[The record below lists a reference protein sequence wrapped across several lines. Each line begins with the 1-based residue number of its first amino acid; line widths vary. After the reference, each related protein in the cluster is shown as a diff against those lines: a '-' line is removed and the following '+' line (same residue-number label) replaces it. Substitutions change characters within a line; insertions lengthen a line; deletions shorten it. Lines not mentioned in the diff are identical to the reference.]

1 MENQPG
7 ISQEFAGMR
16 KGDYEILALLGTGGM
31 GQVFKVRNI
40 FSDRIEA
47 MKVLL
52 PNLADQKNLA
62 DRFVREIRVLAGL
75 HHPNIAELRTALTI
89 NNELVM
95 IMEYVEGTTL
105 AARIQQGAIPYGQAL
120 GYIEQALSALGY
132 AHKQHI
138 IHRDIKPSN
147 MMLTPEGV
155 VKLMDFGIAQR
166 GDQGELTKTNTTVGS
181 FAYMSPEQIKG
192 EPVDARSD
200 LYSVGVS
207 LYEMVTGQRPFPAD
221 TAFSAMQAHLQTA
234 PRPPIELRPDLPL
247 PLSQLIL
254 MAVAKDPAAR
264 FQSADA
270 FAAAL
275 KTVAPKVAGTVAAIP
290 VPASVATPTGVRAAT
305 VAASAAAA
313 APAPAAM
320 PAAQAA
326 VAKHSSHRGL
336 YIALGAA
343 IVLVVLAA
351 AAIVPRHA
359 KTAALKKQ
367 STSSPALTAPSA
379 PSVAPAAASDA
390 TPPTPSPTSPASEAP
405 RANSPA
411 VANSQETQAT
421 PDANAVSAPTAPAP
435 SPRQPRSAAK
445 APQTAAPSAAPVQD
459 TSATVSTLAATAA
472 PTEDEMQALDTE
484 NDQLS
489 GRATSVSASLD
500 NLQKQQA
507 AQGLGLRGDIV
518 ASQQRMQTYMNKAQ
532 TALQA
537 KDAAGAKKYLD
548 LANTEVEKLEKFL
561 GR

>member
-1 MENQPG
+1 
-7 ISQEFAGMR
+7 MR

-31 GQVFKVRNI
+31 GQVFKVRNV

-62 DRFVREIRVLAGL
+62 DRFLREIKVLAGL

-89 NNELVM
+89 NNQLVM

-120 GYIEQALSALGY
+120 GYIDQVLSALSY

-147 MMLTPEGV
+147 MMLTPEST

-207 LYEMVTGQRPFPAD
+207 LYEMVTGQRPFPSD
-221 TAFSAMQAHLQTA
+221 TAFSAMQAHLQTV
-234 PRPPIELRPDLPL
+234 PTPPIDLRPDLPL
-247 PLSQLIL
+247 SLSQLIL

-264 FQSADA
+264 FQTADA

-275 KTVAPKVAGTVAAIP
+275 QTVAPKIAGTVAAIS
-290 VPASVATPTGVRAAT
+290 VPST
-305 VAASAAAA
+305 AA
-313 APAPAAM
+313 APATVRTTAAASTGAAPAPFAATSSM
-320 PAAQAA
+320 ATPPASAGPSSQR
-326 VAKHSSHRGL
+326 SSHRGL

-359 KTAALKKQ
+359 RTAALKKQ
-367 STSSPALTAPSA
+367 AAEQSASATVTPVTSAAAAATVAPTPDASTPATAPITGA
-379 PSVAPAAASDA
+379 TETPAANPSALPPENSADA
-390 TPPTPSPTSPASEAP
+390 NPPTPPGHAT
-405 RANSPA
+405 RAA
-411 VANSQETQAT
+411 KKAAAQAT
-421 PDANAVSAPTAPAP
+421 PAEASAQTTTPAAPATP
-435 SPRQPRSAAK
+435 APDAA
-445 APQTAAPSAAPVQD
+445 QLQ
-459 TSATVSTLAATAA
+459 
-472 PTEDEMQALDTE
+472 QLDLE
-484 NDQLS
+484 SDQLS
-489 GRATSVSASLD
+489 GRVTSVSASLD

-518 ASQQRMQTYMNKAQ
+518 ASEQRMQTYMNKAQ
-532 TALQA
+532 AAIQTQ
-537 KDAAGAKKYLD
+537 DAASAKKYLD
-548 LANTEVEKLEKFL
+548 LATAEVEKLEKFL